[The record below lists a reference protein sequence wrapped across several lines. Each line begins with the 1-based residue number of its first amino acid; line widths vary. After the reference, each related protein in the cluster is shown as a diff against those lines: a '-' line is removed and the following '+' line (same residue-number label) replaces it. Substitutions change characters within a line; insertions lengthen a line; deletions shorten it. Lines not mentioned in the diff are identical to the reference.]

1 MQDIECLA
9 RMFSQN
15 QVEPIHQGVIHAFVC
30 AETGN
35 VEAAVG
41 ERPLFGG
48 GQVQRRGED
57 AGFMS
62 SR

>member
-30 AETGN
+30 TETRHTSAT
-35 VEAAVG
+35 VSKS
-41 ERPLFGG
+41 PLFGG
-48 GQVQRRGED
+48 GQVQSRGED